1 MPTPYCVD
9 DFNDKI
15 DSLYRLVIAA
25 TKRANQIAHSEIR
38 GFGAVVHG
46 RKATIEALE
55 EFRLGKVGYA
65 IGDEDESLTADL
77 IEDEEDVG

>member
-9 DFNDKI
+9 DFKDKI
-15 DSLYRLVIAA
+15 DSLYRLVIVAA
-25 TKRANQIAHSEIR
+25 KRANQIAHAEIR
-38 GFGAVVHG
+38 GFGAAVHG

-55 EFRLGKVGYA
+55 EFRLGKVTYA
-65 IGDEDESLTADL
+65 VGDEDESLTASL